1 LIARLQPSRQIYG
14 ADSFPR
20 RMPRARSRWKT
31 PARLRDTERARDAR
45 IAELEQ
51 VLGPLQKAH
60 DAAHHAEGFSI
71 RRNDLLGRGFNDR
84 HRAEIQVRSWH
95 CLMMIAK
102 LVAEDAR
109 IAALPGIP
117 TAEEMNRRS
126 LRPPART

>member
-1 LIARLQPSRQIYG
+1 
-14 ADSFPR
+14 
-20 RMPRARSRWKT
+20 
-31 PARLRDTERARDAR
+31 
-45 IAELEQ
+45 
-51 VLGPLQKAH
+51 LQKTHDDAH
-60 DAAHHAEGFSI
+60 YAEGFSI

-84 HRAEIQVRSWH
+84 NRAEIQVTSWH

-109 IAALPGIP
+109 TAALPGMP